1 MTLQIV
7 KRCMVGAVLAIVAT
21 LPQMQTLHTSPQGLR
36 LIADFE
42 GCRLEPYQ
50 CSAGVWTDGIGNTQ
64 GVIPGKTISER
75 QAAHNFITNVMNTES
90 ALTRCL
96 LVTPP
101 QKVYDA
107 IVSFSF
113 NVGTTK
119 ACDSTLI
126 KLANQRRFTDACL
139 QLPRW
144 VYVKGVFNQGVDNRR
159 QREMNWCLQGAQ

>member
-50 CSAGVWTDGIGNTQ
+50 CDAGVWTDGIGNTK
-64 GVIPGKTISER
+64 GVVPGKTISER
-75 QAAHNFITNVMNTES
+75 QAAHNFITNVMITEDELS
-90 ALTRCL
+90 RCL
-96 LVTPP
+96 VVTPP

-107 IVSFSF
+107 IVSLAF
-113 NVGTTK
+113 NVGTK
-119 ACDSTLI
+119 SACDSTLI

-144 VYVKGVFNQGVDNRR
+144 VYVKGVFNQGLDNRR